1 MLQPYSLRVI
11 FNVDTCPNTIYCV
24 AWQIEAIMQ
33 CKISSSCAFLE
44 IFAQIKLILWAWSK
58 LTTSKS
64 ASHLKSPH
72 SGLDHFSWHHSTIT
86 KAELKVVANPI
97 NILWKIQTGW
107 FQIKLVLQC
116 HSILHCNGQY
126 HYKAKKIQTA
136 NIFFLLFCFR
146 YKKIYIGTSI
156 VIEIELLFD
165 PFSDA
170 ISRENANNN
179 RLFYTSTRINYPF
192 ECNKCNNRSIE
203 SIATFS

>member
-44 IFAQIKLILWAWSK
+44 IFAQIGMILWAWRK

-107 FQIKLVLQC
+107 SQIKLVLQC
-116 HSILHCNGQY
+116 HSILHCNEQY

-136 NIFFLLFCFR
+136 NIFFLLFGFR
-146 YKKIYIGTSI
+146 YKKIYLFLCWYWNWTPVWSI
-156 VIEIELLFD
+156 FRCY
-165 PFSDA
+165 FKRMA
-170 ISRENANNN
+170 ITID
-179 RLFYTSTRINYPF
+179 FCYTSTQINYPIGHWKKF
-192 ECNKCNNRSIE
+192 ITIR
-203 SIATFS
+203 